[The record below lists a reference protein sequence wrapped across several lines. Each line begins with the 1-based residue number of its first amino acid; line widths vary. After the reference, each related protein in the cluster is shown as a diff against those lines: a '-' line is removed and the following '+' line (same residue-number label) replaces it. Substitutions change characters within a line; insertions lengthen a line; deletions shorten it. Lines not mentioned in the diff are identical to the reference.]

1 MTAVDAAAAV
11 DDGELIGRCYTRAR
25 TFPVVIG
32 KLPGGGRLWG
42 GPYTRVQLGVFI
54 GGFVVLLLTR
64 DAWGHFGLVNYVVL
78 LGVPLVSALV
88 VQRIHVD
95 GRSPLAVAGSL
106 LGLSCSPRSGRLGGR
121 PLKSLG
127 RPRPLAGAC
136 TLRQQPLDDGDL
148 PAADPAPA
156 EPASS
161 AAAARPVRRRV
172 VPPAAAVPRPQA
184 APAVPPPAAAG
195 GPRVLSGA
203 ELLLARGRSGRE
215 G

>member
-1 MTAVDAAAAV
+1 MSAVDAAAAV
-11 DDGELIGRCYTRAR
+11 DGGELIGRCYTRAR

-54 GGFVVLLLTR
+54 GGFVLLLLTR
-64 DAWGHFGLVNYVVL
+64 GTWGRFGLINYVVL
-78 LGVPLVSALV
+78 LGLPLVAALV

-106 LGLSCSPRSGRLGGR
+106 LGLAFSPRNGRLGGR
-121 PLKSLG
+121 PLRSLG
-127 RPRPLAGAC
+127 RPRPLAGSC
-136 TLRQQPLDDGDL
+136 TLHQRPLDDGVP
-148 PAADPAPA
+148 PATDAAGG
-156 EPASS
+156 
-161 AAAARPVRRRV
+161 AAAARLGRPHVTPR
-172 VPPAAAVPRPQA
+172 AAVGPRGQA
-184 APAVPPPAAAG
+184 VPAVPPPAAAG